1 MHSRAAGTV
10 HAPRLRSVFVYLV
23 GEDDIKPCVFE
34 SNIKASGAGE
44 QRDSISCSQLFDII
58 GNLPL
63 GIHTEHFIL
72 S

>member
-1 MHSRAAGTV
+1 MHSRAAGAV

-44 QRDSISCSQLFDII
+44 QRDSIKLFAVVRHYRK
-58 GNLPL
+58 PPFR
-63 GIHTEHFIL
+63 HTH
-72 S
+72 